1 MKLAV
6 VITCNNY
13 YVPLAIVAL
22 KCFKYKNIDYDMIIL
37 GKEFSSENYTLCKTY
52 NVSIITADL
61 ENDFNNLDNGGC
73 YPIECFYHLY
83 SYKILKD
90 YDFIVTI
97 EPDIYTNK
105 KIDIDLNSIEFIG
118 GSFFHNIK
126 IRDFYPIINDLDKIK
141 TIYNIFDIEQN
152 RIIGGF
158 RIYNVRNLEKIKF
171 YETIVEYYKNSLK
184 IDAPRRGD
192 DSLMVMYQ
200 MLNKD
205 KVFLLSPEYHI
216 VFYNSFFDLN
226 NIYHF
231 HFTGPNEKYW
241 KQDIRRCYIKDH
253 FRNKMIDFIFA
264 NFDMDFIQ
272 NNTPFLYKTIKHV

>member
-6 VITCNNY
+6 VITCNDF

-22 KCFKYKNIDYDMIIL
+22 KCFKDKNITYDMVIL
-37 GKEFSSENYTLCKTY
+37 GTQFSQENYTLCEKY
-52 NVSIITADL
+52 NVTIATANL
-61 ENDFNNLDNGGC
+61 ENDFYNLDNGGC

-83 SYKILKD
+83 AYKILTN
-90 YDFIVTI
+90 YDFIITI

-105 KIDIDLNSIEFIG
+105 TLDIDLNNIEFIG

-141 TIYNIFDIEQN
+141 TIYHNFDIDQN

-158 RIYNVRNLEKIKF
+158 RIYNVKNLERIKF
-171 YETIVEYYKNSLK
+171 YETIVEYYQNSLK

-205 KVFLLSPEYHI
+205 KVYLLSPEYHI
-216 VFYNSFFDLN
+216 VFYNSTFDVN

-241 KQDIRRCYIKDH
+241 KQDYRQCYIKDY
-253 FRNKMIDFIFA
+253 FRNKMIDFISK
-264 NFDMDFIQ
+264 NFDQEYIQ
-272 NNTPFLYKTIKHV
+272 KNTPFLLK